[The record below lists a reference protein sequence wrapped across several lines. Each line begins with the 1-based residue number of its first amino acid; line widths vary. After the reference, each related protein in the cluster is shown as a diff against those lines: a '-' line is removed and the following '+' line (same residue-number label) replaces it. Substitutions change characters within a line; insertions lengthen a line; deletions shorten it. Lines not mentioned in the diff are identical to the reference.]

1 MKHTLRA
8 FALGLLTA
16 TSLLAFAYS
25 QQDVNE
31 AKATEP
37 SKEDAEALLAE
48 KGYVVLTENKW
59 TKLTEQA
66 SSIEETDT
74 NTQENDETEQ
84 ETTQDDTSESSKV
97 NAYKLSI
104 QEGMVPEDISQ
115 VLAENNIIEDAEA
128 FRQYLT
134 ENEFS
139 RYIQIGEYTVVDQM
153 SFLEIAKIITR

>member
-31 AKATEP
+31 AKATDP
-37 SKEDAEALLAE
+37 SKGEAKALLEE
-48 KGYVVLTENKW
+48 KGYVVVTENKW
-59 TKLTEQA
+59 TKLNEA
-66 SSIEETDT
+66 SSGEETNS
-74 NTQENDETEQ
+74 NTQKEQ
-84 ETTQDDTSESSKV
+84 ETEKEATQNTTSEPANVK
-97 NAYKLSI
+97 AYKLSI

-115 VLAENNIIEDAEA
+115 ALAENNIIKDAEA

>member
-25 QQDVNE
+25 QQGVNE
-31 AKATEP
+31 AKATDP
-37 SKEDAEALLAE
+37 SKAEAKALLEE
-48 KGYVVLTENKW
+48 KGYVVVTENKW
-59 TKLTEQA
+59 TKLNEASSGKETNSNTQKEQA
-66 SSIEETDT
+66 EKEATK
-74 NTQENDETEQ
+74 NTA
-84 ETTQDDTSESSKV
+84 SEPSNVK
-97 NAYKLSI
+97 AYKLSI

-115 VLAENNIIEDAEA
+115 ALAENNIIEDAEA

-139 RYIQIGEYTVVDQM
+139 RYIQIGEYTVVNQM

>member
-84 ETTQDDTSESSKV
+84 EATQDDTSESSKV

-115 VLAENNIIEDAEA
+115 VLAENDIIEDAEA